1 MTTKRVESS
10 LTKKYGGMY
19 QARYSLTF
27 DARLTEQRFAN
38 LLKTIKNKTEMVMQA
53 PYGAAKSEKLKY
65 DWTRKR
71 SAHVDDQYRLIYK
84 VCEECRKRSEIEP
97 NHMTNC
103 LPCEGVPAQTV
114 NFLDIVDYHA
124 LG

>member
-1 MTTKRVESS
+1 
-10 LTKKYGGMY
+10 MY
-19 QARYSLTF
+19 QARYSQTF
-27 DARLTEQRFAN
+27 NARLAESRFTS
-38 LLKTIKNKTEMVMQA
+38 LRSSIKRKTEMVMQE

-65 DWTRKR
+65 SWTRKR
-71 SAHVDDQYRLIYK
+71 SARVGEQYRLIFK
-84 VCEECRKRSEIEP
+84 VCEECSKRSEEEP

-103 LPCEGVPAQTV
+103 LPCEGVIPQTV